1 MYVIR
6 MIGLRKGPRVDPV
19 IMIGT
24 CLQIM
29 GKILITCLQN
39 ATVTSVHSLPAPRLI
54 DAVIQDR
61 ITIVVIKAQ

>member
-6 MIGLRKGPRVDPV
+6 MIEFRKGPRVDPV

-29 GKILITCLQN
+29 GKILITCLRN

-61 ITIVVIKAQ
+61 IAIVVFKAQ